1 MKAIKLISTLLAVLM
16 LMSSF
21 AILASAEVNG
31 NNEPEYTT
39 NTGNGNSLML
49 KDEKDEKDPYRYKTG
64 EYLAADGTVKVVETA
79 EEKIALMDYR
89 YGTDKYEL
97 YVDAYSGEVA
107 IRSKATGETLFTNP
121 YNIGQSKATATSG
134 STKDEIM
141 SQLIVNYTDIKTDT
155 SGTLYSYTW
164 AAVREQITVMNIK
177 GGIRVEYTM
186 GREESRSLLPRMIE
200 ASAWQ
205 EIYDTIYK
213 NIETAIAEGKVADP
227 ENEWHRLDQ
236 FKAFY
241 SRFSLSDA
249 INAEMHD
256 KYCKDYPILEKAEK
270 LAETDPTYKDFAIY
284 VLDEAS
290 MGEQMIKK
298 QETLIKEYCPEYTF
312 QDMEEDHA
320 FVEYEAEIE
329 NYPLFKMA
337 LEYTVEDTGL
347 VVRLPANGI
356 RFNETLYR
364 LDSIEILPYMGAGMN
379 PNPGYTFFPDGSGTL
394 FDFQEIAILGTRQL
408 VSGKVY
414 GQDYAYHEPSG
425 MYEEI
430 IRYPVFGIYEQET
443 LTKVTG
449 TDANGNEIK
458 TEYTKD
464 RGFVAMI
471 EEGDSLMELATS
483 HGGVAS
489 EYNTIRM
496 SVFPRPTDSYNI
508 ADAISVGS
516 NTEWTVVSSRKYT
529 GSYKVRY
536 IMLTDEDVAK
546 TANEVA
552 AAAGKPTATYY
563 EPSYVG
569 MAKAYRDYLV
579 SNGILIQ
586 LTDDKVGE
594 DIPLYIETFG
604 ALQTTEKFLS
614 IPINVMTP
622 LTTFEDVQTMYNNLK
637 DSEITNVNF
646 IMKGYTKGGMTS
658 PSVPYNLKWESA
670 VSKEMDFEEL
680 TAYAK
685 ENDFGLFPDFD
696 FVFASNDTWFDG
708 LTLSKHAAKTI
719 DNRYTSKREYSA
731 TKHTYVS
738 YFELALSPAYFSH
751 FYEKFIPKYE
761 KYSPIGI
768 SVSTLGSY
776 VNSDFDEDEP
786 YNRADGQNYTEKAF
800 GYIESELENAE
811 IMTAGGNAYS
821 WKYVDH
827 ITDIALDSSRFSI
840 SSASVPFLGMVL
852 HGYVEIAGTAINE
865 EGNLDYAFLKSVES
879 GAAMKFILSYR
890 NTEKLKEYETL
901 SRYYSVNYD
910 IWYNDGEGD
919 LVKMYHELN
928 ALLADVQTS
937 AIIGHEFISGTRVP
951 DDDELMLDAEQAVK
965 DAIEYEKALENAT
978 SEAERLEIF
987 EARQLILK
995 GTEAVENALNAVD
1008 GLKAKLEALDK
1019 VGSSHEFD
1027 QLIADAQRA
1036 LEEYMAMQQFH
1047 AIYSD
1052 EVDTNNDK
1060 YKVSDAIKAYEDWKA
1075 DETNADKAAA
1085 WNKYKAV
1092 FGSDYSEKLVT
1103 MADAKAA
1110 YEKDKTDAKKA
1121 AYENAEKALKEA
1133 TPGAIPNIDKL
1144 ISAMKD
1150 IQDEKDEWV
1159 AAYNSGDATRIQT
1172 AEVAYKAAYEA
1183 AYRQALD
1190 SGIVYQIT
1198 YSGDKDYVGG
1208 SRYFRELE
1216 KAEFAEATAKL
1227 DSGLKALYADATEA
1241 MDEAAALKNEYTVE
1255 ALLNAGKILEL
1266 DKAAPDGTEPFKGA
1280 EYDELKAM
1288 YTQLLVDLAEGSE
1301 FTDLFDVDVKAITDK
1316 AYGMYKEVY
1325 DATNLAGTPV
1335 DFGTNKPTNDKT
1347 KLDIADLDDYE
1358 IDGLK
1363 ADTYLTLINNKFAW
1377 TEKTED
1383 AVKTDSVS
1391 KPEPNTKKYISDDNK
1406 IVHESFD
1413 NGKEFLLNFNDY
1425 SVVVKLNGKT
1435 YTLEAYGYIVI
1446 AAAKN

>member
-1 MKAIKLISTLLAVLM
+1 MKTIKLISTLLAVLM

-21 AILASAEVNG
+21 AILASAEVTE
-31 NNEPEYTT
+31 NNEPEYSTL
-39 NTGNGNSLML
+39 TGNGQSLML

-64 EYLAADGTVKVVETA
+64 EYLGADGKVKVVETA

-141 SQLIVNYTDIKTDT
+141 SQLIVNYTDVKTDT

-200 ASAWQ
+200 VSAWQ
-205 EIYDTIYK
+205 EIYDTIEK
-213 NIETAIAEGKVADP
+213 NIEAAINEGKVADA
-227 ENEWHRLDQ
+227 ENEWHRLEQ
-236 FKAFY
+236 FKAYY
-241 SRFSLSDA
+241 SKFTLSEA
-249 INAEMHD
+249 INQEMHD
-256 KYCKDYPILEKAEK
+256 EYCKDYPILEKAEK
-270 LAETDPTYKDFAIY
+270 LAETDPQYKDFAIY

-298 QETLIKEYCPEYTF
+298 QETLIKEYCKEYTF

-449 TDANGNEIK
+449 TDASGNEIK
-458 TEYTKD
+458 TQYTKD

-536 IMLTDEDVAK
+536 VMLTDNDVAEATNK
-546 TANEVA
+546 AAVA
-552 AAAGKPTATYY
+552 AGQPAQTYY

-569 MAKAYRDYLV
+569 MAKAYRDYLI
-579 SNGILIQ
+579 SNGILTK

-622 LTTFEDVQTMYNNLK
+622 LTSFKDIQTMYENLK
-637 DSEITNVNF
+637 GNDITNVNF
-646 IMKGYTKGGMTS
+646 IMKGFTKGGMTS
-658 PSVPYNLKWESA
+658 PAVPYNLKWENA

-685 ENDFGLFPDFD
+685 QENFGLFPDFD
-696 FVFASNDTWFDG
+696 FVFSSNDTWFDG

-761 KYSPIGI
+761 KYAPVGI

-800 GYIESELENAE
+800 GYIETELENAE
-811 IMTAGGNAYS
+811 VMTAGGNAYS

-901 SRYYSVNYD
+901 SQYYSVNYD
-910 IWYNDGEGD
+910 IWYNNGQGD
-919 LVKMYHELN
+919 LIKMYHELN

-937 AIIGHEFISGTRVP
+937 AIVGHEFISGVRVP
-951 DDDELMLDAEQAVK
+951 DDDELMLDAEQAIK
-965 DAIEYEKALENAT
+965 DAIEYEKALENAN
-978 SEAERLEIF
+978 SEAERREIF
-987 EARQLILK
+987 EARQLLINGKDIISATGMSDL
-995 GTEAVENALNAVD
+995 EAKLDALRAIYNGVD
-1008 GLKAKLEALDK
+1008 GEY
-1019 VGSSHEFD
+1019 D
-1027 QLIADAQRA
+1027 QLLDAAEKA
-1036 LEEYMAMQQFH
+1036 LKEYMAIQQFH

-1052 EVDTNNDK
+1052 KNDTKANT
-1060 YKVSDAIKAYEDWKA
+1060 YTVEDAI
-1075 DETNADKAAA
+1075 
-1085 WNKYKAV
+1085 
-1092 FGSDYSEKLVT
+1092 
-1103 MADAKAA
+1103 
-1110 YEKDKTDAKKA
+1110 
-1121 AYENAEKALKEA
+1121 
-1133 TPGAIPNIDKL
+1133 
-1144 ISAMKD
+1144 
-1150 IQDEKDEWV
+1150 
-1159 AAYNSGDATRIQT
+1159 
-1172 AEVAYKAAYEA
+1172 AAYEA
-1183 AYRQALD
+1183 WKLEQTNTDKQAAWSKFRAVFGDTYADKLVEMVDAKQAYDA
-1190 SGIVYQIT
+1190 
-1198 YSGDKDYVGG
+1198 DKENADKKTAYETAAE
-1208 SRYFRELE
+1208 ELE
-1216 KAEFAEATAKL
+1216 ALVPGAVPNLAGAITAMEALEPYKQAWISNSKDETAKANFNA
-1227 DSGLKALYADATEA
+1227 KVTELYADLLDDGVVYTITYNKVAIGGSQAYRNAMGEAFKLATE
-1241 MDEAAALKNEYTVE
+1241 N
-1255 ALLNAGKILEL
+1255 L
-1266 DKAAPDGTEPFKGA
+1266 DKAINKLPAAAEAALDLVELITKKYSKAELVKAAEILGLDSDVADENDPFSGVEHKKL
-1280 EYDELKAM
+1280 YDA
-1288 YTQLLVDLAEGSE
+1288 YTAILAVYDDPAYAALLAENCEDIVAEVNAAYKSYNE
-1301 FTDLFDVDVKAITDK
+1301 FSATVKSAHT
-1316 AYGMYKEVY
+1316 EV
-1325 DATNLAGTPV
+1325 
-1335 DFGTNKPTNDKT
+1335 
-1347 KLDIADLDDYE
+1347 KLGDIADYE
-1358 IDGLK
+1358 IDPKYVSLK
-1363 ADTYLTLINNKFAW
+1363 AGGYTW
-1377 TEKTED
+1377 SEKIQ
-1383 AVKTDSVS
+1383 AVTVADSVK

-1406 IVHESFD
+1406 IVHETFD

-1425 SVVVKLNGKT
+1425 RVVVKLDGKT
-1435 YTLEAYGYIVI
+1435 YTIDAYGYIVI